1 MAIVSSLSH
10 DVILMDV
17 VLKRTLIHVR
27 DRSFANVVR
36 FAVNF
41 VTNKLM
47 LDLNSECELTQYVN
61 NSLVLCRNSC
71 STGNFKQANDI
82 IRLTIKVIQVYTQ
95 LRASE
100 I

>member
-36 FAVNF
+36 SVNF